1 MREREKN
8 RIKEGNMKLGVR
20 IALVNDIDPRKLV
33 LEEIEDYKRKRKLR
47 QEEHLSRAPKIRML
61 AQFHTRHP

>member
-33 LEEIEDYKRKRKLR
+33 HEEIEDYKRKRKLR
-47 QEEHLSRAPKIRML
+47 QEEHLSRAPKIRMF
-61 AQFHTRHP
+61 AQFHARHP